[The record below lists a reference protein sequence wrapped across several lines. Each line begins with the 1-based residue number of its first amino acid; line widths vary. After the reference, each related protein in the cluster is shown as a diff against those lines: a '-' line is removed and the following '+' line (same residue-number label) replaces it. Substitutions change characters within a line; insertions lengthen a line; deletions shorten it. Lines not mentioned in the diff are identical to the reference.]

1 MKTIKKTQFRRLQII
16 KLSGAYYV
24 NSFVEKS
31 IFITAE
37 GVKFYKISKAKLR
50 NMGVIFAEDRAAP
63 SEDAAKQQETMR
75 AQIPLRRAA

>member
-31 IFITAE
+31 IFMTVE
-37 GVKFYKISKAKLR
+37 GVKYYKISKAKLR
-50 NMGVIFAEDRAAP
+50 NMGVIFAEDRATPAP
-63 SEDAAKQQETMR
+63 PSSNETP
-75 AQIPLRRAA
+75 QLPPLEIPRAA

>member
-50 NMGVIFAEDRAAP
+50 NMGVIFAEDRPNSSKDA
-63 SEDAAKQQETMR
+63 SEQQETLSTE
-75 AQIPLRRAA
+75 ISLHRAA